1 MRSVEIRF
9 MVAKPARHVYE
20 LIADFPSYETFA
32 DAVRKIDIYNASDHA
47 CESCWE
53 VKFRDGILRWHERD
67 EFHPEERRIR
77 FVQTKG
83 DLAVFE
89 GNWHVNVVSE
99 NEAELVF
106 DAILDLGLPQLEKLL
121 EPIAEQALRENIASI
136 VDGLFPG
143 FARTSVGREA
153 LSDHGVAAVALVAG

>member
-1 MRSVEIRF
+1 MKFTI
-9 MVAKPARHVYE
+9 AKSAHHVYE
-20 LIADFPSYETFA
+20 LIADFPSYEAYA
-32 DAVRKIDIYNASDHA
+32 DAVRKIDIYNASDRA

-67 EFHPEERRIR
+67 EFYPEEKRIR

-83 DLAVFE
+83 DLALFE
-89 GNWHVNVVSE
+89 GNWRVSAIAE
-99 NEAELVF
+99 HEAELRF

-143 FARTSVGREA
+143 FARVHADNEKHSC
-153 LSDHGVAAVALVAG
+153 AAVSPAALVAG